1 MPKTLR
7 EIAMDRFHGSR
18 ETLMRMVKA
27 NPKGLTKDMLENGSA
42 QVTDMTKL
50 AKQIEGLCKSKP
62 MTEQFEKFAKEW
74 SNACK
79 GKGMGKISHY
89 LEKMGN
95 TEFGTPP
102 EVEKAEPKAPP
113 RPTTSAPMSPPKK

>member
-7 EIAMDRFHGSR
+7 EIAMDRFHGAR
-18 ETLMRMVKA
+18 ETLLRMVKS
-27 NPKGLTKDMLENGSA
+27 NPKGLTTDMLENGSD
-42 QVTDMTKL
+42 QVKEMTKL

-95 TEFGTPP
+95 TQFGTPP
-102 EVEKAEPKAPP
+102 EVEKAEAKAPP
-113 RPTTSAPMSPPKK
+113 RPKTPAPMNPPKK